1 MPSYLHLIT
10 MGKHLNTI
18 MKLEPSTSP
27 PRPPRPKKMGKGV
40 SVHMNGGE
48 LEEEQTGVSAGD
60 LTRFSTQEDET
71 DG

>member
-1 MPSYLHLIT
+1 
-10 MGKHLNTI
+10 